1 MVQRVE
7 YLNRL
12 AKWREK
18 PQVKLLSGIRGCGK
32 TTLFAIYIDWL
43 KRSGAD
49 DKRIINVNMEDPE
62 SGALLH
68 YQGLYSFIKKRLCV
82 DKYTY
87 VFIDEI
93 YKCENYEKAIEGLL
107 LKKQVDL
114 YAAASNACFFV
125 NAPFVEIKMLPLS
138 FAEYQVFSRIRAKD
152 SQILGRAEE
161 LKGFLASPPQ
171 KQTGTEKMERRLPR
185 QRAQMEKLF
194 RKEAFNNYL
203 SFGGFPFAV
212 AMCDDAALIRQCAE
226 GIYNTVLVKD
236 VARQSGINDITLLE
250 RIAQLM
256 SLSTGRPLSSKKLS
270 AAIDSTGRKISAN
283 TVEAYMCALTAAFV
297 FYHAGRFDIKAG
309 KQLKTLGKYYIADTG
324 FRNLLL
330 ETSAPD
336 LDGQLENIVC
346 LELLR
351 RGFDVRVGK
360 YGGEEVNFVAFDYG
374 GTVQKTPKV
383 AYFQVMASV
392 RNKTALA
399 GKLSPLERIRD
410 NHSKHILTLDENQF
424 RANHNGI
431 ILQNL
436 IDWLVNRCY

>member
-1 MVQRVE
+1 MIQRVE

-18 PQVKLLSGIRGCGK
+18 PQVKLVSGIRGCGK
-32 TTLFAIYIDWL
+32 TTLLAMYIDWL

-49 DKRIINVNMEDPE
+49 DSRIIYINMEEPE
-62 SGALLH
+62 SGALLR

-93 YKCENYEKAIEGLL
+93 HKCENYEKAVEGLL

-114 YAAASNACFFV
+114 YAAASSACGFL

-138 FAEYQVFSRIRAKD
+138 FSEYQVFSRVRAR
-152 SQILGRAEE
+152 SPQISDRVEE
-161 LKGFLASPPQ
+161 AVQFSTASIKRQPAA
-171 KQTGTEKMERRLPR
+171 EKMEKRLPR
-185 QRAQMEKLF
+185 QRAQMEKYLQ
-194 RKEAFNNYL
+194 REAFNNYL
-203 SFGGFPFAV
+203 SFGGFPFA
-212 AMCDDAALIRQCAE
+212 ALMGADAVLIRQCEE

-236 VARQSGINDITLLE
+236 AARQSGINDIVLLE

-256 SLSTGRPLSSKKLS
+256 SLSTGCPLSSKKLG
-270 AAIDSTGRKISAN
+270 AAINSTGRKISAN
-283 TVEAYMCALTAAFV
+283 TVEAYMRALAAAFV
-297 FYHAGRFDIKAG
+297 FYHAERFDIKTG
-309 KQLKTLGKYYIADTG
+309 KQLKTLGKYFIADTG
-324 FRNLLL
+324 IRNLLL
-330 ETSAPD
+330 ETGAPD

-351 RGFDVRVGK
+351 RGFDVCVGK

-374 GTVQKTPKV
+374 EAAQKTPRV
-383 AYFQVMASV
+383 AYFQVTASV
-392 RNKTALA
+392 RDKAVLT

-410 NHSKHILTLDENQF
+410 NHPKYILTLDENPF
-424 RANHNGI
+424 HVNHNGI
-431 ILQNL
+431 ILRNL
-436 IDWLVNRCY
+436 IDWLLT